1 MRAKIAD
8 PLREMEV
15 LWLAILLY
23 SVGLAVILHLRPALM
38 FHANG
43 TWKEF
48 GYQRASESRYT
59 IFPFWLF
66 AVVWAFVSYA
76 VASAV
81 AFSWVPAAA
90 IAASEVQRRRNW
102 LSSDDEE
109 TDAMMMRPIGS
120 SPYEED
126 EEEENEANMIPA
138 SMMPARRPRGRP
150 KGSTSTAKPRQGYYV
165 LTPSDTPGSGLQRYV
180 YYGSSPPPAGE
191 NEGRTA

>member
-1 MRAKIAD
+1 
-8 PLREMEV
+8 MEV

-23 SVGLAVILHLRPALM
+23 SVGLAVVLHLRPALM

-48 GYQRASESRYT
+48 GYQRATESRYT

-81 AFSWVPAAA
+81 AWSWVPATA

-102 LSSDDEE
+102 LSSEDEE

-120 SPYEED
+120 APQDDDDYEE
-126 EEEENEANMIPA
+126 EADMIPA
-138 SMMPARRPRGRP
+138 SMMPSTNRRPRGRP
-150 KGSTSTAKPRQGYYV
+150 KGSTSAAKPRQGYYV
-165 LTPSDTPGSGLQRYV
+165 LAPSDTPGSGLQRYI

-191 NEGRTA
+191 NEGRIV

>member
-1 MRAKIAD
+1 
-8 PLREMEV
+8 MEV

-48 GYQRASESRYT
+48 GYQRATESRYT

-66 AVVWAFVSYA
+66 AVVWAFVSYT

-81 AFSWVPAAA
+81 AFSWIPAAA
-90 IAASEVQRRRNW
+90 IAASEVQRRHNW
-102 LSSDDEE
+102 LSNEDEE

-120 SPYEED
+120 APYEDED
-126 EEEENEANMIPA
+126 DANMMPA

-150 KGSTSTAKPRQGYYV
+150 RGSTSSSKPRQGYYM
-165 LTPSDTPGSGLQRYV
+165 LSPSDTPGSGLQRYV
-180 YYGSSPPPAGE
+180 YYGSTPPPAGE
-191 NEGRTA
+191 SEGTVPLSA